1 MLIGTSLEVLARHRE
16 ERASSVRVILP
27 GLLAIFVAGFFALV
41 ISYVNTL
48 LPHDPE
54 RAAQW
59 VGVFCASMIGLTSG
73 AYIVMTRRRCD
84 PAALGLIL
92 LTTLSVL
99 LVSVY
104 LYWVSFY
111 VFFPADILLW
121 SESDFVNDI
130 LKFRVDYPIY
140 SPQQNNDSFVY
151 TPAAQILT
159 YIIAW
164 SIGSATSIPV
174 WRVIQLC
181 YVLLAAIIATDC
193 CRLLLRMA
201 RFERRSGDFTLWYGL
216 WLPSLFLIATNSI
229 TNPYVYTL
237 HNDALGLLIS
247 AGAYWLLLK
256 YISTGDR
263 HLLVLMAVIPAAGF
277 LVKQSLALWA
287 PLYCAYL
294 LFFDRPLSLVRVSI
308 FTSATLAVIGG
319 TIGVGYLWWGHHFIY
334 WVFVAMG
341 KDPLSLLRSFQH
353 LLESWPYFAIGM
365 LGGFILL
372 RGRMA
377 KQLVGAWLAWLLLIL
392 VEAAT
397 SGLGWMLNH
406 LGPGSLIAGVW
417 FFAALAKV
425 WPSAQG
431 GASRNFR
438 SNANMWLRLSITV
451 GTIGLLFNGLGFG
464 RIPVKH
470 FPDDTYRYIHDIE
483 SEFKGQSADQVLLDS
498 GSWIYLRQG
507 VVMKDRGIPFGN
519 RGYNGSGDFSG
530 MMQRLK
536 EKRYAKILMRNLNSP
551 IFLYDHALWPKSSGI
566 KQTLLENY
574 QVKGHIM
581 PVKGKKHEQV
591 PFLFFDEIT
600 ILVPKPDSKP

>member
-1 MLIGTSLEVLARHRE
+1 MLTGTSVEVLAHNRE
-16 ERASSVRVILP
+16 SLTSSVWVILP
-27 GLLAIFVAGFFALV
+27 GLFAICSAGFLALV
-41 ISYVNTL
+41 ISYIHTL
-48 LPHDPE
+48 SPQDPE
-54 RAAQW
+54 RAVQW
-59 VGVFCASMIGLTSG
+59 VGLLCLSMIGLTSG
-73 AYIVMTRRRCD
+73 AYVVMTRRRCN
-84 PAALGLIL
+84 PATLGLIL

-111 VFFPADILLW
+111 VLFPADILLW

-130 LKFRVDYPIY
+130 LKFRVGYPIY
-140 SPQQNNDSFVY
+140 SAQQNNDSFVY

-164 SIGSATSIPV
+164 SIGSTTSIPV
-174 WRVIQLC
+174 WRIIQLC
-181 YVLLAAIIATDC
+181 YALLAAIIATDC

-201 RFERRSGDFTLWYGL
+201 RFERRSGEFSLWYGV
-216 WLPSLFLIATNSI
+216 WLPSLFLVATNSI

-263 HLLVLMAVIPAAGF
+263 RLLALMAVVPAAGL

-287 PLYCAYL
+287 SLYCAYL
-294 LFFDRPLSLVRVSI
+294 LFFERPLSLLRVSI
-308 FTSATLAVIGG
+308 FTLATLAAIGG
-319 TIGVGYLWWGHHFIY
+319 TIGVGYLLWGQHFIY
-334 WVFVAMG
+334 WVFIAMG
-341 KDPLSLLRSFQH
+341 RDRLSLLRSFQH

-372 RGRMA
+372 RGRMP
-377 KQLVGAWLAWLLLIL
+377 KELVGAWLVWLVLII
-392 VEAAT
+392 VEAFT

-417 FFAALAKV
+417 FFSALARV
-425 WPSAQG
+425 WPSAQL
-431 GASRNFR
+431 AATQNFH
-438 SNANMWLRLSITV
+438 SKIWLRSTITV
-451 GTIGLLFNGLGFG
+451 CIVGLLFNGLGFG

-470 FPDDTYRYIHDIE
+470 FPQDTYRYIQEIE
-483 SEFKGQSADQVLLDS
+483 SEFEGQSAARVLLDA
-498 GSWIYLRQG
+498 GSWIYLKRG

-519 RGYNGSGDFSG
+519 RGHNGTGDFSG
-530 MMQRLK
+530 MIQRLK
-536 EKRYAKILMRNLNSP
+536 EKRYAKILIRNLNSP
-551 IFLYDHALWPKSSGI
+551 IFLYERAPWPKSSGI

-574 QVKGHIM
+574 QVNGHIM
-581 PVKGKKHEQV
+581 PVKAKVQEQV
-591 PFLFFDEIT
+591 PFLFFDEIS
-600 ILVPKPDSKP
+600 ILVPKPDSN